1 MSSLGIIDRVLHRV
15 PGEAISWI
23 GPCPWTG
30 GVAYGTESG
39 KLFVGEDAW
48 PFSSEAINGV
58 AFSGDWGCVTTGE
71 DVAIFDRDRR
81 RVEKYQFGAH
91 GVTTLK
97 TGGFLAPLGPSG
109 LMFAQIDSQGEPEVR
124 IQRFESERF
133 NGYQACSLGVV
144 HGVEYFACAAR
155 RDGIVVEM
163 VPPQD
168 PHRPPTVHGSGQFD
182 IVDVCSLGLPL
193 AAVAL
198 AIDGTLFFGRDLV
211 VEPADMLSVTAFR
224 GRAYSLRRIGDHLVI
239 LGSENL
245 LIFPGLVAN
254 YLAGRR
260 GQKHRYL
267 TMHVQ
272 ASEIFAIGD
281 DLYTLE
287 GDDAVPNSMR
297 SLLDQHP
304 EEGSAVEFLDHQLSR
319 VSLPP
324 SAFSVAS

>member
-1 MSSLGIIDRVLHRV
+1 MSSRGIIDRVLHQV

-81 RVEKYQFGAH
+81 RIEKCEFGAH
-91 GVTTLK
+91 GVIPLK

-109 LMFAQIDSQGEPEVR
+109 LMLAQVGPQGLPEVN
-124 IQRFESERF
+124 IQRFASEQF
-133 NGYQACSLGVV
+133 IGYQACSLGVV
-144 HGVEYFACAAR
+144 DGIEFFACAAR
-155 RDGIVVEM
+155 RGGIVVEM
-163 VPPQD
+163 VPPLD
-168 PHRPPTVHGSGQFD
+168 PHRPPMVHGSGQFD
-182 IVDVCSLGLPL
+182 IVDVCSLGPPL
-193 AAVAL
+193 AAAAL

-211 VEPADMLSVTAFR
+211 AEPADMLSVTAFR

-245 LIFPGLVAN
+245 LVFPEFAAN

-260 GQKHRYL
+260 SKGQPYL
-267 TMHVQ
+267 IIPVQ
-272 ASEIFAIGD
+272 ASEIFAIED

-287 GDDAVPNSMR
+287 GDDAVSYPIR
-297 SLLDQHP
+297 SLIDQHS
-304 EEGSAVEFLDHQLSR
+304 EEDPAIEWSGHQLAQTSLARSEFL
-319 VSLPP
+319 
-324 SAFSVAS
+324 VAS